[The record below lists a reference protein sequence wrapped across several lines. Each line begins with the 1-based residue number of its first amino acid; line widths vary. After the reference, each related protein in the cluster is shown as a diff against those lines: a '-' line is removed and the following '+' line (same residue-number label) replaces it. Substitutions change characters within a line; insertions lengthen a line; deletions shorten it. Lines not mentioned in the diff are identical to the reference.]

1 MHVNIHTYIYRC
13 LYIYIYMCVYVYIYI
28 YIYTH
33 ICVYIH
39 ICIVTH
45 LPVYIHICMCIFIIP
60 HKSVCTYLPI
70 CICNLYI
77 SFFRLASLD
86 PRGFPR
92 ANKAVLSQPYP
103 AVTVASRS
111 KAKRWRSKGTDK
123 NQRLS
128 FESAR
133 CCITYRWSCSEVS
146 V

>member
-1 MHVNIHTYIYRC
+1 M
-13 LYIYIYMCVYVYIYI
+13 YIYI
-28 YIYTH
+28 YIYIYMYTH
-33 ICVYIH
+33 TSVCIYIYVYS
-39 ICIVTH
+39 H

-60 HKSVCTYLPI
+60 HTSVCTYLPI
-70 CICNLYI
+70 CICNVYI
-77 SFFRLASLD
+77 PSFRLESLD

-111 KAKRWRSKGTDK
+111 KAKPWRSKGTDK

-133 CCITYRWSCSEVS
+133 CCITSRWSCSEVS